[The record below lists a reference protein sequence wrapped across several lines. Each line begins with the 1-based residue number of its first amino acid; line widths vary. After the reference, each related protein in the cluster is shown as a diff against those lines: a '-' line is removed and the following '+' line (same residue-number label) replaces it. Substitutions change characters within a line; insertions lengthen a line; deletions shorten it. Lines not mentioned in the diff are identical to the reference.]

1 MNVYQWVGVFVVVAI
16 FFLVIILPPSLV
28 ALEPDTGWPNA
39 EHFYSSSGGLV
50 TSVGSSCSP
59 SSDFGNIRALSNEFF
74 PPDPLWNN
82 PKYLSNLAWAFGQL
96 VMQDVYR
103 PMVNSSESV
112 DILLTSFPG
121 TNMTMNLLETS
132 LGSGGCFATPNNA
145 TPLLD
150 MDWLYNVPG
159 ARTGAVRGRLA
170 LSQGGYLP
178 VQGDGQW
185 LQAVANEN
193 TVVGALVT
201 LFALEHNRWS
211 ETLAL
216 AHPGWNNDQLF
227 WKARSYMIQ
236 IYQQIVWQEWV
247 PALFNYVPALPEV
260 RPGTPDPTQEFGLI
274 ASQFFR
280 TLVANVTYLAQ
291 GTNATALALREQ
303 TLASALFQAWSV
315 PAAAF
320 DRIMDVTLTQ
330 NVQTN
335 MDFLSMYMVW
345 ERQLGLGSLASIQQA
360 YGMMGMPL
368 NGSAPV
374 FSSPSLPEFFAERL
388 NGPNT
393 TAAVAPSMSWIIM
406 EQLQR
411 SAR

>member
-1 MNVYQWVGVFVVVAI
+1 
-16 FFLVIILPPSLV
+16 
-28 ALEPDTGWPNA
+28 
-39 EHFYSSSGGLV
+39 
-50 TSVGSSCSP
+50 
-59 SSDFGNIRALSNEFF
+59 
-74 PPDPLWNN
+74 
-82 PKYLSNLAWAFGQL
+82 
-96 VMQDVYR
+96 
-103 PMVNSSESV
+103 
-112 DILLTSFPG
+112 
-121 TNMTMNLLETS
+121 MTMNLLETS
-132 LGSGGCFATPNNA
+132 VSGTCFTTPNNA

-159 ARTGAVRGRLA
+159 ARAGAVRGRLA

-178 VQGDGQW
+178 MQGDGQW

-260 RPGTPDPTQEFGLI
+260 RPGTPEPTQEFGLI

-303 TLASALFQAWSV
+303 TLAAALYQAWSV

-330 NVQTN
+330 NAQTN
-335 MDFLSMYMVW
+335 AGRYLRKERINGRYLS
-345 ERQLGLGSLASIQQA
+345 R
-360 YGMMGMPL
+360 
-368 NGSAPV
+368 
-374 FSSPSLPEFFAERL
+374 
-388 NGPNT
+388 T
-393 TAAVAPSMSWIIM
+393 APSRADP
-406 EQLQR
+406 R
-411 SAR
+411 SQCPVRHGVQPVRKRVRRHLH